1 MSEKDL
7 MDGNSAEE
15 APKRHD
21 GRLAALVQVA
31 SNVARSAG
39 DSASEAIG
47 TLADAAGNAARDTY
61 KAFGGLTGD
70 MPEGSVRLADGSY
83 QLPSPIISSR
93 ELTELDTLTERYE
106 NLKKPGKLA
115 ETGKKLGSLLPSQLK
130 DMAKAA
136 GSTVT
141 EQKLYE
147 QVMEVVVDGFK
158 TVEEQAA
165 RFSVGP
171 EYVIEQVNASSKE
184 GQVANLSEICLLRVT
199 DVARAVE
206 AQRSQHLGMAFAE
219 GAVTGAPGFAGIP
232 FNLVLSTFLYF
243 RAVQSIAMFYGYDV
257 KGDASEMMI
266 ASEVFTNALNPS
278 SVATGGMGLTIGR
291 IMAAAEIS
299 AVKQTV
305 KKGWTAMAE
314 HGGATLLIAQMRAL
328 ANAAAR
334 KAVQSA
340 GKQGLEKSAF
350 KSIFEQVGRKLTQNV
365 VGKAVPIVGGA
376 VGALF
381 DTSQMNKILNF
392 AEIFY
397 EKRFILE
404 KEERIAAL
412 TEGTTVEEQFRNE
425 GVPVDAVIE
434 DADESDVS

>member
-47 TLADAAGNAARDTY
+47 TLADAAGNTAKDTY
-61 KAFGGLTGD
+61 KAFGGSTGD

-93 ELTELDTLTERYE
+93 ELTELDALTERYE

-147 QVMEVVVDGFK
+147 QVMEVVADGFK

-184 GQVANLSEICLLRVT
+184 GQVANLSEICLLRAT

-232 FNLVLSTFLYF
+232 FNLALSTFLYF

-278 SVATGGMGLTIGR
+278 SAATGGMGLTIGR

>member
-47 TLADAAGNAARDTY
+47 TLADAAGNTAKDTY
-61 KAFGGLTGD
+61 KAFGGSTGD

-93 ELTELDTLTERYE
+93 ELTELDALTERYE

-147 QVMEVVVDGFK
+147 QVMEVVADGFK

-184 GQVANLSEICLLRVT
+184 GQVANLSEICLLRAT

-232 FNLVLSTFLYF
+232 FNLALSTCLYF

-278 SVATGGMGLTIGR
+278 SAATGGMGLTIGR
-291 IMAAAEIS
+291 IMAAVEIS